1 MSYTLSGKSMTFADL
16 TLFSLKAIEKAIVN
30 FDLGM
35 NPGND
40 GDVIRLSIPLLTADR
55 RKVLLIHLFRTIPKY
70 CQSLFWNINR
80 KLDNAIFKRMML
92 SLESFFS
99 LHIYICVCMHDC
111 AILLWLWK
119 VKMWYV
125 SILLIN
131 LGVSENRT

>member
-40 GDVIRLSIPLLTADR
+40 GDVIRLSIPQLTADR